1 MVTSAVFLTSF
12 IVNNHTVDIYDEFLH
27 GRRLHSDHNISTI
40 MKDSRI
46 FCEQNSISSTIE
58 LFRGRR
64 TIPCLIFRFPQQ
76 LLNYFWTVQVCM
88 L

>member
-1 MVTSAVFLTSF
+1 MVTSAVFLSSF
-12 IVNNHTVDIYDEFLH
+12 IVNNHSVDIYGEFLH
-27 GRRLHSDHNISTI
+27 GRRL

-46 FCEQNSISSTIE
+46 FCEQICEQNSISSTIE

-76 LLNYFWTVQVCM
+76 LINYFWTVQVCM